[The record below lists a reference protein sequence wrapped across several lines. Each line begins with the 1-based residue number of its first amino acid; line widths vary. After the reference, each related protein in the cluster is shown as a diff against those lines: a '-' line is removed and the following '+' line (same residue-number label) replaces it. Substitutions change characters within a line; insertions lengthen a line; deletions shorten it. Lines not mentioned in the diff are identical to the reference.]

1 MEKSE
6 TAENIAQ
13 KVSGIISNSRTQIGV
28 FEYVYGEKKVF
39 VSRNVYTLMRWQD
52 ERIND
57 YIGIDRFRR
66 LMSKIDPLNER
77 DETVTYKIPEEEA
90 WIQISVV
97 DDGKKIIGTI
107 TDITLDVIEKRRIEF
122 ERDFDVLTGLNNRRY
137 YNDKLYELC
146 ETPELVRIGAMVM
159 IDLDELK
166 YVNDTYGHS
175 YGDKYIQ
182 LMGELI
188 KGFPRS
194 NALIARLSGDEFAVF
209 LYSYASEAELLAEV
223 QGVWSRM
230 ERCFL
235 PLPSGENF
243 KLRASGGYALYPRNA
258 ATPEELFRYS
268 DYAMYS
274 VKHTD
279 KGRLGDFDIEDYR
292 KNEFIMSGQEEFSI
306 S

>member
-1 MEKSE
+1 
-6 TAENIAQ
+6 
-13 KVSGIISNSRTQIGV
+13 
-28 FEYVYGEKKVF
+28 
-39 VSRNVYTLMRWQD
+39 MRWQD

-209 LYSYASEAELLAEV
+209 LYGYASEAELLAEV

-243 KLRASGGYALYPRNA
+243 KLRASAAMRCIR
-258 ATPEELFRYS
+258 ATPPRPKNC
-268 DYAMYS
+268 S
-274 VKHTD
+274 VTPITPCIRSSIRIR
-279 KGRLGDFDIEDYR
+279 GASAI
-292 KNEFIMSGQEEFSI
+292 SI
-306 S
+306 SKTTVRTNLS